1 MPRALLSSRPPTD
14 SVFLQPWIH
23 RTVASLDVC
32 LSDIVIPRLEPNDLS
47 DPLMS
52 PTVLSNCCHFVKI
65 SKFCSVDHYHVYAA
79 ARDSETQIL
88 SWVYTRVCITIRKG
102 PSHKNNIR
110 NCTLR
115 LRSRRLPSGVPVT
128 YIPRNSLESRY
139 YRSRTYFGSQ
149 TGHGIW
155 LGPSRMHSWLPATAL
170 EDFCGSSIVAVMP
183 FPMNVCNDIFF
194 PMRWSLATL

>member
-88 SWVYTRVCITIRKG
+88 VEFTPECVSQFERAHHTRITSETVHCVFVVADCHLVFRSPTYLETHWNLDTIDHARTLVVKQATVFDWDQVECI
-102 PSHKNNIR
+102 H
-110 NCTLR
+110 
-115 LRSRRLPSGVPVT
+115 
-128 YIPRNSLESRY
+128 
-139 YRSRTYFGSQ
+139 
-149 TGHGIW
+149 
-155 LGPSRMHSWLPATAL
+155 
-170 EDFCGSSIVAVMP
+170 DFP
-183 FPMNVCNDIFF
+183 
-194 PMRWSLATL
+194 LLL